1 MGQSA
6 RFASSHGCPGH
17 IIHLSL
23 PFATARLF
31 IWHFGHAEPRSWTSG
46 LALLVAQLHTL
57 LVLFLCLAEREGR
70 RKEGRA
76 MTSVLE
82 RGNVS
87 QGLGSK
93 GPHLGGD
100 KKREEDNG
108 KKASR

>member
-1 MGQSA
+1 
-6 RFASSHGCPGH
+6 
-17 IIHLSL
+17 
-23 PFATARLF
+23 
-31 IWHFGHAEPRSWTSG
+31 
-46 LALLVAQLHTL
+46 